1 MATLKDIAHL
11 AGVSVATVSRILNE
25 DESLSVKVETR
36 ESVLSAAKSLNY
48 KVKKRVKREIK
59 RSVGVVQWISSYEE
73 EEDPYYFGLRM
84 SVENF
89 CIQNNLRVHRYYIE
103 TFEEIFENDHLDGL
117 ICIGKFSLQQAMDFE
132 RHCPKIVFVDSNP
145 DSKKYSSVVSDLPSA
160 TSDLVAYLK
169 EMGHRNIGY
178 IGGREYLGGTDS
190 IYVDARERTF
200 RQILSDDKSIECSED
215 HIHVNSYNAK
225 TGYDSIKKSIK
236 MDSYPTAFICASDS
250 VAMGALSALGE
261 FRKKIKHPISI
272 VGYNDIQS
280 ARFFNPPL
288 TTMALNTKY
297 MGELSVTLLLL
308 LMKTDK
314 FVPSKIVCSCELI
327 VRESVFVQKVS

>member
-1 MATLKDIAHL
+1 MAT
-11 AGVSVATVSRILNE
+11 
-25 DESLSVKVETR
+25 VKVETR
-36 ESVLSAAKSLNY
+36 ESVFSAAKSLNY
-48 KVKKRVKREIK
+48 KVKKRVKKEVK

-145 DSKKYSSVVSDLPSA
+145 DSKKYSSVVSDLTLA
-160 TSDLVAYLK
+160 TLDLVAYLK

-190 IYVDARERTF
+190 LYVDARERTF
-200 RQILSDDKSIECSED
+200 RQILKDDSSIHCDEA
-215 HIHVNSYNAK
+215 HIHVKQYNAK
-225 TGYDSIKKSIK
+225 TGYDSVKKSLK

-261 FRKKIKHPISI
+261 YRKKSKHQVSI

-297 MGELSVTLLLL
+297 MGELSVSLLLL
-308 LMKTDK
+308 IMKTDK

-327 VRESVFVQKVS
+327 VRESVFEQKVS

>member
-1 MATLKDIAHL
+1 MATLKDIAKL

-25 DESLSVKVETR
+25 DETLSVKIETR
-36 ESVLSAAKSLNY
+36 ESVFSAAKSLNY
-48 KVKKRVKREIK
+48 KVKKRVKKEVK

-145 DSKKYSSVVSDLPSA
+145 DSKKYSSVVSDLTLA
-160 TSDLVAYLK
+160 TLDLVAYLK

-190 IYVDARERTF
+190 LYVDARERTF
-200 RQILSDDKSIECSED
+200 RQILKDDSSIHCDEA
-215 HIHVNSYNAK
+215 HIHVKQYNAK
-225 TGYDSIKKSIK
+225 TGYDSMKKSLK

-261 FRKKIKHPISI
+261 YRKKSKHQVSI

-297 MGELSVTLLLL
+297 MGELSVSLLLL
-308 LMKTDK
+308 IMKTDK

-327 VRESVFVQKVS
+327 VRESVFEQKVS